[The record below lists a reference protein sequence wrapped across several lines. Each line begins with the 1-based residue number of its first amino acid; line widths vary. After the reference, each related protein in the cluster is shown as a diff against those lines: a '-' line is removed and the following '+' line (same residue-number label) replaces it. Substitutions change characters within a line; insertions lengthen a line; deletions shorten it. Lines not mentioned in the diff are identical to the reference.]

1 MNIDVLTLFPKMF
14 EAVTSESI
22 IKRAQRSKKVKLR
35 IHNIRDYTTDKHKKV
50 DDRPFGG
57 GPGMVLKCQPVMDAL
72 DRVKKLSARAKVILM
87 TPQGAVF
94 NQKMAQT
101 LCREKALILI
111 SGHYEGVDERIRGMV
126 DAEVSIGDYILTG
139 GELPA
144 MVLIDA
150 VVRLLPGVL
159 GDNRSA
165 ESETFT
171 DRLLEYPQYT
181 RPADYGGNKVP
192 EILISGN
199 HNSIRNWRKLQSII
213 KTINLRPDLVRNIR
227 QLEIECLRIKDKG

>member
-22 IKRAQRSKKVKLR
+22 IKRAQRFGKVRIR
-35 IHNIRDYTTDKHKKV
+35 IHNIRDYAIDKHKKV
-50 DDRPFGG
+50 DDKPFGG

-72 DRVKKLSARAKVILM
+72 AKIKRLSPQAKVILT
-87 TPQGAVF
+87 TPQGVVL
-94 NQKMAQT
+94 NQEAARGLSK
-101 LCREKALILI
+101 EKGLILI
-111 SGHYEGVDERIRGMV
+111 SGHYEGIDERIRKVV

-159 GDNRSA
+159 GDEESVG
-165 ESETFT
+165 SETFASG
-171 DRLLEYPQYT
+171 LLEYPQYT
-181 RPADYGGNKVP
+181 RPADYKGAKVP
-192 EILISGN
+192 EVLISGN
-199 HNSIRNWRKLQSII
+199 HNSIKNWRRLQSII
-213 KTINLRPDLVRNIR
+213 KTMNLRPDLIKGIS
-227 QLEIECLRIKDKG
+227 QLETE